1 MITKSCWARHWDSS
15 RLHPRPKTKV
25 ENFEFCSIESAPI
38 FSCSCYCCCCCFE
51 VASLP
56 RWCPSQDLSWE
67 FVDAASRDIA
77 PCESREISTRIL
89 DGRWNILESEAVGTA
104 KPYPSSTRSLF
115 LSIFFGRWQLSRGF
129 YIFYSPA
136 KKAKKWLKIFSLTT
150 KNSLIIS
157 RGFFCMLWVI

>member
-1 MITKSCWARHWDSS
+1 LITKSCWARHWDSS

-115 LSIFFGRWQLSRGF
+115 LSIFSVDDSFLVASTFFTALQKKQKSDWKFFLWQQ
-129 YIFYSPA
+129 
-136 KKAKKWLKIFSLTT
+136 KIA
-150 KNSLIIS
+150 
-157 RGFFCMLWVI
+157 